1 MSDPDQR
8 LARKAS
14 RGDRRALGRLYDRH
28 RCRLLGFLVRS
39 LGRRDLAEEVFQDV
53 WVKVMHGIGR
63 YDPDQGAGFR
73 AWLYRVA
80 ANAAVDRVRYEARR
94 RALQPPATEEGE
106 PAGDADRFP
115 STQPG
120 PERLAGSR
128 ALAASLDAGLRTLS
142 ERQRSAVLLRHQ
154 QGMSY
159 PEIAAALA
167 VPQGTA
173 KTLVH
178 RGVLRLREELRDLL
192 ETEQTDD

>member
-8 LARKAS
+8 LARKAG

-28 RCRLLGFLVRS
+28 RCRLLGFLVKS
-39 LGRRDLAEEVFQDV
+39 LGRRDLAEDVFQDV
-53 WVKVMHGIGR
+53 WIKVMNSIGA
-63 YDPDQGAGFR
+63 YSPDQGAGFR

-80 ANAAVDRVRYEARR
+80 ANAAVDRLRYEALRR
-94 RALQPPATEEGE
+94 TAQPSATGGQNL
-106 PAGDADRFP
+106 PLDADRLP
-115 STQPG
+115 STRPG
-120 PERLAGSR
+120 PERLAASR
-128 ALAASLDAGLRTLS
+128 ALAASLDAGMRRLS
-142 ERQRSAVLLRHQ
+142 HRQRCAVLLRHQ

-178 RGVLRLREELRDLL
+178 RGLLRLREELGHLL
-192 ETEQTDD
+192 DTEQTDE